1 MTLLVQALEPAV
13 FDLCVELRGGDAGV
27 AEQFLQLADACPT
40 GKHVGGETVSECVG
54 ADVAGDALSLIHI

>member
-27 AEQFLQLADACPT
+27 AEQFLDSTNITARLKQVT
-40 GKHVGGETVSECVG
+40 GK
-54 ADVAGDALSLIHI
+54 